1 LPGAVSNTGGARA
14 ATSSSPT
21 EIRSSRGPRIFRL
34 LALTAA
40 LSASGFA
47 GILATHDFWLPQAA
61 LCYAV
66 LAGMIGLPLVAALIA
81 RVKGIAE
88 VAASFRDRSDS
99 EHEQIM
105 VRVVF
110 VLAVLL
116 YIYAASISVEAPAPG
131 SLAALLGVGAG
142 MCIAWA
148 FLIHILLFPG
158 VSTARRLLA
167 MQADLWSLTLILI
180 AGGELIAVWY
190 PAYLWVTFGNGFR
203 YGNRF
208 LLVSA
213 LTSVAGF
220 AMVVTASPFWNSN
233 LHLASGLLAGLILLP
248 AYVATLIRK
257 LTEAKRQAE
266 EASRAKS
273 RFLANMSHEIRT
285 PLNGIIG
292 MADLLRAMS
301 LQTEQQDMVRT
312 IAASGRTL
320 LGLIN
325 DLLDFS
331 KIEAGKITS
340 EETEFDLHLELATA
354 RTILIPQ
361 ANAKRLPIR
370 LRIDPNLP
378 FAFRGDVVHL
388 RQILI
393 NLVSNAVKFTE
404 AGEVRISAQDAGE
417 DHGRRIVRIEVQDTG
432 IGIPADAQQRIF
444 ESFTQ
449 ADETT
454 TRRFGGTG
462 LGLAIAKQL
471 TELLGGRMDVESE
484 VGRGS
489 CFWFTLPLSPAPLPQ
504 SAGAAASRKLAI
516 FSAAADRIDAVRAA
530 VHANGIERVFIAAER
545 GRIEG
550 WLAAAGAATVLVD
563 AAASDRLEDLAC
575 GLQMAGNRAPA
586 LILFGSPA
594 EIEACDAGA
603 HLAALP
609 LPIQPQCLAN
619 ALHAAAAEDLS
630 NEPQGQNDMPLAS
643 TAAQPHAPLRILIA
657 EDNRTNRKVVGKI
670 LERAGHSVHLVED
683 GEQALDAMEAERFD
697 LVLMDVNMPNMSGLE
712 VAKFYRF
719 AHLGEPHLPIV
730 ALTADATPESR
741 ERCAEAGM
749 DAHITKPVDAARLLD
764 LIERLVPAER
774 RSARPMAAE
783 SSEPAR
789 AIPISAHPQ
798 FHPAPLDN
806 AVVEDLAAL
815 GEGTSFFSELVYD
828 FFRDIEM
835 LLDDM
840 DAAVRTADLVA
851 LRDAAHAMRS
861 CSGNMGAVVL
871 REICSRSREMTLET
885 ISRVGPSFV
894 AELRQEFARVRRA
907 LSGRL
912 LEAPNVLSRS

>member
-1 LPGAVSNTGGARA
+1 MAAATLATGGPRENAPAA
-14 ATSSSPT
+14 ATGGP
-21 EIRSSRGPRIFRL
+21 SRGPRICRL
-34 LALTAA
+34 LG
-40 LSASGFA
+40 LSAAISALGFA
-47 GILATHDFWLPQAA
+47 GVMAFTEFWHAQALA
-61 LCYAV
+61 CYA
-66 LAGMIGLPLVAALIA
+66 LLGGFIALPACTALIVRA
-81 RVKGIAE
+81 KGIAA
-88 VAASFRDRSDS
+88 VAETFRSRANS

-116 YIYAASISVEAPAPG
+116 YLYVSALLIDEPG
-131 SLAALLGVGAG
+131 SGFLAALLGVGAG
-142 MCIAWA
+142 MCIAWG

-167 MQADLWSLTLILI
+167 MQADLWSLTFILI
-180 AGGELIAVWY
+180 VGGELIAVWY

-220 AMVVTASPFWNSN
+220 SMVVAASPFWSSN
-233 LHLASGLLAGLILLP
+233 LHLASGLLAGLVLLP

-266 EASRAKS
+266 HASRAKS

-292 MADLLRAMS
+292 MADLLRAMALS
-301 LQTEQQDMVRT
+301 SEQQDMVRT

-331 KIEAGKITS
+331 KIEAGKVTS
-340 EETEFDLHLELATA
+340 EQTDFDLHFELATA
-354 RTILIPQ
+354 RTILMPQ
-361 ANAKRLPIR
+361 ANSKKLPIR
-370 LRIDPNLP
+370 LKIDANLP
-378 FAFRGDVVHL
+378 YALCGDVVHF
-388 RQILI
+388 RQILM
-393 NLVSNAVKFTE
+393 NLVSNAVKFTDKGQVVIR
-404 AGEVRISAQDAGE
+404 AIDAGE
-417 DHGRRIVRIEVQDTG
+417 DHGRRVVRIEVEDTG
-432 IGIPADAQQRIF
+432 IGIPLGAQERIF

-471 TELLGGRMDVESE
+471 TELLGGRMGVQSE

-489 CFWFTLPLSPAPLPQ
+489 CFWFTLPFTP
-504 SAGAAASRKLAI
+504 AAAAHEAQSHPSTRNVAV
-516 FSAAADRIDAVRAA
+516 FSASPERIDALREAL
-530 VHANGIERVFIAAER
+530 HPGGTERVHITAER
-545 GRIEG
+545 SRLAA
-550 WLAAAGAATVLVD
+550 WLADGLWTVLVD
-563 AAASDRLEDLAC
+563 AAGPEELQDLAPS
-575 GLQMAGNRAPA
+575 MAGPARRAPA
-586 LILFGSPA
+586 LILFGWPA
-594 EIEACDAGA
+594 ELQSVGDAY
-603 HLAALP
+603 LSALR
-609 LPIQPQCLAN
+609 LPIQPHCLAN
-619 ALHAAAAEDLS
+619 ALHAAAVEDHA
-630 NEPQGQNDMPLAS
+630 NEPQGQNDMPATS
-643 TAAQPHAPLRILIA
+643 TTAKPQAPLRILVA
-657 EDNRTNRKVVGKI
+657 EDNRTNRKVVGKV

-683 GEQALDAMEAERFD
+683 GEQALDAMDAERFD

-712 VAKFYRF
+712 VAKLYRF

-749 DAHITKPVDAARLLD
+749 DAHITKPVDAARLLQ
-764 LIERLVPAER
+764 LIDDLVPPEHR
-774 RSARPMAAE
+774 QSRTAAAVQG
-783 SSEPAR
+783 EPGR
-789 AIPISAHPQ
+789 TIPISAHPQ
-798 FHPAPLDN
+798 FQPAPLDA
-806 AVVEDLAAL
+806 AVVEDLASL
-815 GEGTSFFSELVYD
+815 GEGSSFFSELVYD
-828 FFRDIEM
+828 FFKDVEM

-840 DAAVRTADLVA
+840 EAAVKSADVAA

-871 REICSRSREMTLET
+871 REICGRSRDMTAET
-885 ISRVGPSFV
+885 IAGTGPAFV
-894 AELRQEFARVRRA
+894 AELRQEFGRVRRA
-907 LSGRL
+907 LAGRL
-912 LEAPNVLSRS
+912 VEDSNVLSGS